1 MPTPA
6 RPAQAAAAGA
16 AASSTGPHPAQAASP
31 ASPAAAARQ
40 RKPRPASAPA
50 DHVLNVNAAPF
61 DPAAPQA
68 AAGGGHARGAA
79 RAARGKP
86 RKPRGQGPA
95 SSAQPQPEAE
105 ASAASPATLPSG
117 LSFSIQRTA
126 TARPQE
132 PAQPQ
137 PQQQHHHHHQHN
149 HNHTHKAKPARGG
162 HAHAHAPRGP
172 PARRSDAVPA
182 ADRPDASLLVSL
194 TEDLTNEVY
203 DCMVCYDTVKSRDR
217 VWSCTTCYAV
227 FHLKCI
233 TQWARKSAQEFN
245 GADPSRSME
254 SWRCPG
260 CQSFSDRPPTEY
272 RCFCSKTLNPARNP
286 YGCPHSCGQTCRK
299 ERQCPHPCPLECHPG
314 PCPPCDLMAPPIQ
327 CFCRKSEL
335 HVRCTEM
342 SSIDFTP
349 VCGRTCE
356 RTLDCGK
363 HKCTMVCHPPPC
375 QTCTET
381 LEISCF
387 CGSETKT
394 IRCGEPEDGYSCG
407 KPCQYV
413 YACGVHKCERP
424 CHADKHESA
433 ETCPLDPSLVR
444 RCPCGKF
451 SVDDLAKDTPRT
463 SCEQPVLLC
472 GRLDRCNKIVQE
484 QCRCGKETIKITC
497 FARDF
502 DASGKPLPLNA
513 VCGKQLAC
521 KLHTCMMTCGHQGK
535 CHDCVEGV
543 SFEEQSCHCGRTV
556 MYPPIPCNAPPLKC
570 DHPCCTAKCGRV
582 RATCGHTCG
591 EACHGTL
598 ECPES
603 AICKHAVVLSC
614 PCGNRTKQTLCGAT
628 KDKPA
633 SLQALECD
641 DSCLRRKR
649 NESLAEALGIDANA
663 AAAAIATAPTAAAV
677 FPDTL
682 IRAALTFRDVTLM
695 AERVLAELVA
705 DPSRKY
711 HYFPKQRFSAANTLI
726 IELAGCYGFHAQLLD
741 ANIGKGTV
749 SVRRFANKPVFIPT
763 KLLSRVAEEYDPA
776 AAAAAAASEAT
787 DLMLDLE
794 PFAPNAVLVTDVPLE
809 AELLNIKAILR
820 PVCNIMNLAGKI
832 RWITDTDFVILYE
845 RYSVWGSIKEKDA
858 EIPSMLADR
867 VNVAM
872 VHDIGWASSVVEC
885 QVVNASLVRLA
896 DNSVLRRDPGSIT
909 HRKTG
914 TGSGTGAGSDSEDGD
929 GWTAVRL
936 SKIPDI
942 PINEDFVA
950 PTLPEGQIDGG
961 GGSSSGKR
969 RGKGDDER
977 RRQWFDESDA

>member
-105 ASAASPATLPSG
+105 A
-117 LSFSIQRTA
+117 
-126 TARPQE
+126 
-132 PAQPQ
+132 
-137 PQQQHHHHHQHN
+137 
-149 HNHTHKAKPARGG
+149 
-162 HAHAHAPRGP
+162 
-172 PARRSDAVPA
+172 
-182 ADRPDASLLVSL
+182 LLVSL

-349 VCGRTCE
+349 
-356 RTLDCGK
+356 
-363 HKCTMVCHPPPC
+363 
-375 QTCTET
+375 TCTET

-413 YACGVHKCERP
+413 YACGVHN
-424 CHADKHESA
+424 
-433 ETCPLDPSLVR
+433 
-444 RCPCGKF
+444 
-451 SVDDLAKDTPRT
+451 
-463 SCEQPVLLC
+463 
-472 GRLDRCNKIVQE
+472 DRCNKIVQE

-502 DASGKPLPLNA
+502 DASGKPLPLKCARPCGKRLECRRHNCQDTCCAKSASQHTCSA